1 MLLEAL
7 TVGAVTDGV
16 GKVLSVIGSVRKLE
30 QKFDPAMSDFVL
42 LWHRLSAL
50 DAPLRLLQR
59 LQTREAT
66 RGDVEAAVQTATLVT
81 EEVCAFLESDQ
92 PEDDERPNDF
102 ESWRRWLVQAKG
114 HISRK
119 EALPALSTRLDRA
132 VQTVQVTLLTV
143 QLTHAKIA
151 ADPCYPFLWLQ
162 GVAERAINIYSK
174 ILNGS
179 NERGDK
185 VLAAGD
191 VWRQSGSSWRRLGRG
206 ALVLDANSDPE
217 ATFTARVRNVDDDD
231 DDLNEEFALDE
242 QARVTRAW
250 GSDKSLGDGLEDA
263 LVYKLPGG
271 SGLLLQFA
279 SPPATGSERTEC
291 SISAEL
297 FEVLYTL
304 LRTKDQDITADM
316 MTKNGLPYAG

>member
-16 GKVLSVIGSVRKLE
+16 GKALRVIGSVRKLE
-30 QKFDPAMSDFVL
+30 QKFDPAMNDFVL

-81 EEVCAFLESDQ
+81 EEVCDFLESDQ

-102 ESWRRWLVQAKG
+102 ESWRRWLVQTKG
-114 HISRK
+114 HMDRK

-151 ADPCYPFLWLQ
+151 ADARYPFVWPQ
-162 GVAERAINIYSK
+162 GVAERAIAIYTK
-174 ILNGS
+174 VCILPLPVPHAHTHTHHPFQRHGCRS
-179 NERGDK
+179 ST
-185 VLAAGD
+185 AATPKATKCSQ
-191 VWRQSGSSWRRLGRG
+191 R
-206 ALVLDANSDPE
+206 AL
-217 ATFTARVRNVDDDD
+217 
-231 DDLNEEFALDE
+231 
-242 QARVTRAW
+242 
-250 GSDKSLGDGLEDA
+250 
-263 LVYKLPGG
+263 YGG
-271 SGLLLQFA
+271 S
-279 SPPATGSERTEC
+279 
-291 SISAEL
+291 
-297 FEVLYTL
+297 
-304 LRTKDQDITADM
+304 
-316 MTKNGLPYAG
+316 

>member
-174 ILNGS
+174 VCSLSLRHNNTRHHTLQRHGRFSTAATRGETKCLRQATCGGS
-179 NERGDK
+179 
-185 VLAAGD
+185 LAAAGA
-191 VWRQSGSSWRRLGRG
+191 VSGGVPSCLTRTATQRRRSRR
-206 ALVLDANSDPE
+206 VC
-217 ATFTARVRNVDDDD
+217 ATWTTTTTIS
-231 DDLNEEFALDE
+231 
-242 QARVTRAW
+242 TR
-250 GSDKSLGDGLEDA
+250 SLPSTNRH
-263 LVYKLPGG
+263 V
-271 SGLLLQFA
+271 
-279 SPPATGSERTEC
+279 
-291 SISAEL
+291 
-297 FEVLYTL
+297 
-304 LRTKDQDITADM
+304 
-316 MTKNGLPYAG
+316 